1 MVAMEQFYRKR
12 LERLANGHVTMYHML
27 LETLLASCSYITDK
41 NDIQVVTSS
50 SGITYHVLSQHG
62 SHFLYEFDVAAGA
75 CTCLER
81 MSGKRCKH
89 EVAVFKWFDEVLPNM
104 PPTTDPDRYATAQ
117 LALGELTPPDPFT

>member
-1 MVAMEQFYRKR
+1 MVEMEQFYRKR

-41 NDIQVVTSS
+41 NDIQ
-50 SGITYHVLSQHG
+50 VLSQHG